1 MTDRAI
7 NSRMRQPPAHLADPA
22 KFDSLLR
29 RTIAEYEANQRGMA
43 ALAAA
48 HGARLVTALEPGL
61 YSATLTH
68 PTADYAYADD
78 YCTRRSP
85 GFAEAIRAS
94 WPALTETL
102 PRLQGAGIE
111 TVDLSQAFRDKTVD
125 IFVDCDHFN
134 AIGNAI
140 LADQSRPGHPQPA
153 RNPLIRLRQLGRGT
167 DRRIARGWHSP

>member
-1 MTDRAI
+1 
-7 NSRMRQPPAHLADPA
+7 LADAA
-22 KFDSLLR
+22 KFESLRR
-29 RTIAEYEANQRGMA
+29 RTIAEYEANQRAMA
-43 ALAAA
+43 ALTAA
-48 HGARLVTALEPGL
+48 HGARQVTALEPGL
-61 YSATLTH
+61 YSTTLTH

-94 WPALTETL
+94 WPALIQTL

-140 LADQSRPGHPQPA
+140 LADQLAQAILTRPATH
-153 RNPLIRLRQLGRGT
+153 
-167 DRRIARGWHSP
+167 

>member
-1 MTDRAI
+1 M
-7 NSRMRQPPAHLADPA
+7 
-22 KFDSLLR
+22 
-29 RTIAEYEANQRGMA
+29 AE
-43 ALAAA
+43 LAAA

-61 YSATLTH
+61 YSANLTH

-78 YCTRRSP
+78 YCSRRSP

-134 AIGNAI
+134 AVGNAI
-140 LADQSRPGHPQPA
+140 LADQLAKAILNPRARP
-153 RNPLIRLRQLGRGT
+153 
-167 DRRIARGWHSP
+167 